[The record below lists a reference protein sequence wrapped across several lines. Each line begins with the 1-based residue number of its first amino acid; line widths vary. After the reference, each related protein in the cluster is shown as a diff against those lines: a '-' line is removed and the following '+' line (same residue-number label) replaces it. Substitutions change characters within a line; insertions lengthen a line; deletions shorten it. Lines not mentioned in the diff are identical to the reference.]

1 MRRLPGPE
9 LFAILSIL
17 RGLGHLVN
25 DPSTCATAFI
35 INGFRRTGLAEGRN
49 IWTRSGRLDEAPL
62 AGVLNGLGY
71 TPFGFAISPAGFL
84 IVDSS
89 LRGRWARSSTKRYPQ
104 ATFRIPGRHFWGK
117 FFAGGP
123 KPWSCVERVPLRVN
137 DAEAGF
143 RRRDADGC
151 DRDGRAPL
159 FLP

>member
-1 MRRLPGPE
+1 MRKLPGPE
-9 LFAILSIL
+9 LPAILSIL
-17 RGLGHLVN
+17 RGVGRPAK

-35 INGFRRTGLAEGRN
+35 INGFQRTGLTEFRN
-49 IWTRSGRLDEAPL
+49 TCTRAGRLDEAPL
-62 AGVLNGLGY
+62 AGVLNSLGN
-71 TPFGFAISPAGFL
+71 TPFGFAISPAGCL
-84 IVDSS
+84 ILDSIM
-89 LRGRWARSSTKRYPQ
+89 RGRWARSSTKTYPQ
-104 ATFRIPGRHFWGK
+104 ATFHIPGRHFWGK

-137 DAEAGF
+137 DAEGGF